1 MITVSGQGGSMKA
14 CHTTMLYLLVWI
26 NTTNPGICPNIRIQM
41 NIIEYI
47 TELTSEL
54 KRFERVEQDSTVL
67 DNIRYLLELTQKLSP
82 E

>member
-1 MITVSGQGGSMKA
+1 MFKQDFIVKRV
-14 CHTTMLYLLVWI
+14 LDEKI
-26 NTTNPGICPNIRIQM
+26 EIRPNIRIQK

-54 KRFERVEQDSTVL
+54 KRLERVDQDSTVL
-67 DNIRYLLELTQKLSP
+67 DNNRYLLVLTQKLSP

>member
-1 MITVSGQGGSMKA
+1 MQVKTSGMFKQDFIVKRV
-14 CHTTMLYLLVWI
+14 LDEKI
-26 NTTNPGICPNIRIQM
+26 EIRPNIRIQK

-54 KRFERVEQDSTVL
+54 KRLERVDQDSTVL
-67 DNIRYLLELTQKLSP
+67 DNNRYLLVLTQKLSL

>member
-1 MITVSGQGGSMKA
+1 MFIQDFILKRLLDEMIE
-14 CHTTMLYLLVWI
+14 I
-26 NTTNPGICPNIRIQM
+26 RPNIRIQK

-54 KRFERVEQDSTVL
+54 KRLERVEQDSTVL